1 MTVTVHTPDG
11 LAAGDLAAWSAL
23 QQSSPALASPFL
35 SAQFAQAVGR
45 QRPSARVA
53 VLSDA
58 AGPVGYFPFERH
70 RLGLGM
76 PIGSGLCDTQ
86 GLIHAP
92 GLDWDVQ
99 ELLRAC
105 RLYLWRYDHLTA
117 DQGPFDRGVVRRSAS
132 PVIDLAQG
140 FEAYAA
146 ELRARSRE
154 RTRQLEAKERRLR
167 RTLGEVRL
175 VFDDPSPVS
184 LDTLMRW
191 KSAQYRAKGQVDLFA
206 GPSVVALL
214 RELHLTR
221 AADCSGILSTL
232 YAGEQPVAVHFG
244 LRSRRVLQYWF
255 PAYAPEAAR
264 FSPGILLLLKMAGAA
279 AAQGVECLD
288 LGKGDA
294 RYKHEMK
301 TGDRPLGEGWVS
313 LGTVPAALRHAQMA
327 SVQRMRAVVAG
338 SPALRRI
345 ALKAL
350 DVRHRAARRS

>member
-11 LAAGDLAAWSAL
+11 LTARDLTAWCAL

-35 SAQFAQAVGR
+35 SPQFARAVGR

-53 VLSDA
+53 VLSDGS
-58 AGPVGYFPFERH
+58 GPVGYFPFERH
-70 RLGLGM
+70 RLGLGT
-76 PIGSGLCDTQ
+76 PIGSGLCDAQ

-105 RLYLWRYDHLTA
+105 RLHLWRYDHLTA
-117 DQGPFDRGVVRRSAS
+117 DQGPFDSGVVRRSTS
-132 PVIDLAQG
+132 PVLDLAQG

-146 ELRARSRE
+146 RLSAKSRE
-154 RTRQLEAKERRLR
+154 RTKQLQAKERRLR
-167 RTLGEVRL
+167 RTLGEIRL
-175 VFDDPSPVS
+175 VFDDPSPAS

-206 GPSVVALL
+206 SPSVAALL
-214 RELHLTR
+214 RDLHQTR
-221 AADCSGILSTL
+221 SADCSGIPSTL
-232 YAGEQPVAVHFG
+232 YAGERPVAVHFG
-244 LRSRRVLQYWF
+244 LRSRNVLQYWF

-264 FSPGILLLLKMAGAA
+264 FSPGILLLLKMAEAA
-279 AAQGVECLD
+279 AAQGIEYLD
-288 LGKGDA
+288 LGKGDE
-294 RYKHEMK
+294 RYKQEMK

-313 LGTVPAALRHAQMA
+313 TGTAPAKLRHAQAA
-327 SVQRMRAVVAG
+327 SAQRMRAVVAG

-350 DVRHRAARRS
+350 DARHRAGRRS